1 MCIPDMQLAS
11 FLSTLLSE
19 GDTIIDFRKINQF
32 VSKEMRKALK
42 GNDLEYAF
50 NATSEHSSCNN
61 LSQVLANKGKLITVL
76 VFPEILK
83 DISPQSEQS
92 MTMVGS
98 P

>member
-1 MCIPDMQLAS
+1 MHPQYARLVLAS

-50 NATSEHSSCNN
+50 IATSEYSSCNN
-61 LSQVLANKGKLITVL
+61 LSQVLANKGKLIPVL
-76 VFPEILK
+76 AFPEIQHTERH
-83 DISPQSEQS
+83 I
-92 MTMVGS
+92 TAH
-98 P
+98 